1 MKGEIKSKE
10 DIAQKQKIMKS
21 GPIEDPDRLFNN
33 LAKHIGDMYKEVGV
47 DLGLSFKELE
57 NELETGALA
66 MKPASKKA
74 LKMLHIWKDSEEDL
88 TYSKLAAALEKNG
101 FTRCADD
108 LCYTT
113 ATASEQ

>member
-1 MKGEIKSKE
+1 MKREIKSKE
-10 DIAQKQKIMKS
+10 DIAQKQKIIKS

-57 NELETGALA
+57 SELETGALA

-101 FTRCADD
+101 LTRCADKY
-108 LCYTT
+108 CYTT